1 MRGGLLAGFLILLLA
16 WPASSQEPIKIG
28 VLMPLSGPFAAGG
41 VAALQSLRLAEE
53 TINAEGGISGR
64 RVVLVG
70 ADSQGRAEIARTE
83 ALRLVEREGV
93 WALVGAYLSEETLPV
108 QDIAADK
115 QVLHMVPVAATM
127 EVNERVATDPRFRF
141 TFRVSYNI
149 AQWAALLGTFLERA
163 GSRQYAFVGV
173 NIRWNR
179 ELLDHLK
186 SLLAGKVELVYEGFY
201 SPQAPQMEPLVVA
214 IRERRPDFVVLG
226 DPGAGAIEFVKR
238 ARELD
243 LQSRFLSVGG
253 ALGDARV
260 AAALPSGEYLYFQAA
275 TWRGLTP
282 QATQYFSRF
291 QKRYQYLPVGYSDT
305 LPHDALTVLAQA
317 AVRARSLMPADVIRA
332 LEQGQFPGVAG
343 IYTFDRSHQAIWG
356 QGGLKGAVIQWVNG
370 SDRVIVSR

>member
-1 MRGGLLAGFLILLLA
+1 
-16 WPASSQEPIKIG
+16 
-28 VLMPLSGPFAAGG
+28 MPLSGPFAAGG

-64 RVVLVG
+64 RVVLVV
-70 ADSQGRAEIARTE
+70 ADSQGRAESARTE

-93 WALVGAYLSEETLPV
+93 WALIGAYLSEETLPV
-108 QDIAADK
+108 QDVAADK
-115 QVLHMVPVAATM
+115 QVLHMVPVAAAM
-127 EVNERVATDPRFRF
+127 EVSERVAQDPRFRF
-141 TFRVSYNI
+141 SFRVSYNVV
-149 AQWAALLGTFLERA
+149 QWASLLGTFLERM

-186 SLLAGKVELVYEGFY
+186 SSLAGKAEVVYEGFY
-201 SPQAPQMEPLVVA
+201 SPQAPQLEPLVVA
-214 IRERRPDFVVLG
+214 VRERRPDFVVLG
-226 DPGAGAIEFVKR
+226 DPGVGAIEFVKR

-243 LQSRFLSVGG
+243 LPSRLLSVGG

-275 TWRGLTP
+275 AWRGLTP

-291 QKRYQYLPVGYSDT
+291 QKQYRYLPVGYSDT

-317 AVRARSLMPADVIRA
+317 AVRARSFAPADVIRV
-332 LEQGQFPGVAG
+332 LEQGQFAGVAG
-343 IYTFDRSHQAIWG
+343 IYTFDRSDQALWG

-370 SDRVIVSR
+370 SDRVILSR